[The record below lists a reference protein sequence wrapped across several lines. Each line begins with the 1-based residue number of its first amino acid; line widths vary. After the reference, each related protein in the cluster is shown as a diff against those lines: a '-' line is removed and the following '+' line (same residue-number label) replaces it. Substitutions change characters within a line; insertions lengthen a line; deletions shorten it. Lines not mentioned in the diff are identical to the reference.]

1 MHLRDIKYTLGN
13 LVLTIKKLSN
23 GFEYLEIQNDSA
35 TAKIALQGAHIF
47 EYKRKKKDE
56 LFWLSE
62 ISDFEIGKAIR
73 GGVPIC
79 WPAFG
84 MNNPELPQH
93 GFARTSL
100 FEFVSSSEIDSNT
113 TEVVLRLTHS
123 VESLKLWNYKFELVL
138 KVTISDKLSIELKTV
153 NRDEKEFKLTQ
164 ALHSYFKLSEISNA
178 VLKGLDNKPYFDALT
193 GENSTQN
200 GDITFNQEFDKV
212 FQKVDSELILNDKA
226 KMIKIKNEGSSSV
239 VVWNPWIDKCS
250 RMSAMK
256 DDAYKEFVCI
266 ESANAFED
274 FIILRPKEEHILK
287 ATIELFN

>member
-1 MHLRDIKYTLGN
+1 MTE
-13 LVLTIKKLSN
+13 IKKLSN
-23 GFEYLEIQNDSA
+23 GFEYLEIQNESA

-47 EYKRKKKDE
+47 EYKRRGKDD

-62 ISDFEIGKAIR
+62 VSDFERGKAIR

-79 WPAFG
+79 WPSFG

-100 FEFVSSSEIDSNT
+100 FEFISSEEIDLKT
-113 TEVVLRLTHS
+113 TKVELRLTHS
-123 VESLKLWNYKFELVL
+123 NETLNLWNYKFELRLV
-138 KVTISDKLSIELKTV
+138 VTICDKITIELRTI

-164 ALHSYFKLSEISNA
+164 ALHSYFKLSDISNA
-178 VLKGLDNKPYFDALT
+178 VVRGLDQKPCFNALT
-193 GENSTQN
+193 KENTLQS
-200 GDITFNQEFDKV
+200 GDIVFTEEFDKV
-212 FQKVDSELILNDKA
+212 FQKVDSELILLDEEKTLKVN
-226 KMIKIKNEGSSSV
+226 NEGSSSV

-256 DDAYKEFVCI
+256 DEAYREFVCI

-274 FIILRPKEEHILK
+274 FVILKPNEEHTLK
-287 ATIELFN
+287 ATIS